1 MVRRLGYRPEEL
13 MAGRTEDPIADD
25 LSRRTLGDFVLL
37 EKLNEGGCGTLY
49 RCSQP
54 RLKREAVIKVLR
66 EPQHGDKEGDDRL
79 LREAR
84 FEREAQF
91 ASRLD
96 HHFAAHIYAFGVE
109 KTDGL
114 CWIAMEL
121 VRGETLDEWLR
132 KRGPMPLDR
141 FVQLFECI
149 AEVVHYAHGL
159 GIVHRDLK
167 ASNVMVIERDGK
179 LIPKLLDFGIAK
191 MSQVASSTS
200 GVVPNTPDG
209 ATHDFPGA
217 SAVSD
222 EATNTDPELKDRLTP
237 LRGGMGSWAYMS
249 PEQWDDAHAVTA
261 AADIYALGVLAYKAL
276 TGRAPFPG
284 PDKHQWREQ
293 HLRAD
298 VPPLGGDLPKAL
310 DRIFPR
316 ALAKNPEDRPISAP
330 ALASELRAVLM
341 ACERELLRSLALQWD
356 ACARTRDL
364 LARGQ
369 TLVELK
375 RSVQRP
381 RVAASLSDLESLF
394 VVASVRHSWR
404 VRWLWRSLVALAVLG
419 AFGAVLY
426 RAELQTQSAE
436 QQTALA
442 RQQAQATKQLADATA
457 TQTEVEEG
465 RQALLHNEFA
475 EAQVHLAQAYQRGE
489 HSTGVAFMLARALQP
504 LRAEQARFA
513 ATSGHMWS
521 AAFSPSGRQIVTTD
535 DRSAQVWDAT
545 SQSRLFAMPH
555 GDTVYDATYS
565 PDGKRIFT
573 AGGDGIVKI
582 WDAANGVLV
591 HKLTYDGK
599 RLRYFMVKVS
609 PDGKLVAAIDT
620 AGAVAHV
627 WNASTG
633 DLVAQLSNDAS
644 DSPDLAFSF
653 DGHWLATSGGDD
665 VRVFDTTT
673 WGRALVIAGPRIHT
687 LSFDP
692 KGPRLV
698 TGSGRGDAS
707 IWAIPSGAL
716 LRHLRETGKAVDRV
730 AFSPNGEL
738 VVTAARDGA
747 EQVWDARLGALQS
760 QGNYLRGK
768 IQSVEFDPTS
778 KLVVAAGASGTVVV
792 SDAALGTPVTVLAG
806 PVGAVMDAH
815 FDPSSRR
822 VVGAAQD
829 GTARVWDAT
838 APYLRWTSPPIS
850 DDCGLIASLEP
861 DRRFIAIGCRDHAT
875 RILDTSRSQ
884 LVAELPP
891 VTHVDGDFTSAFPAV
906 SDAGDRAAIAR
917 GNTVAIYELPS
928 GRLLRT
934 IPHGAAVNAV
944 AFASTGRDV
953 VSGAIDGSLLVTRD
967 NHDPIALSTSLDG
980 IDVVQILPDGRVAA
994 AAGNRLRIYDPD
1006 RDTILA
1012 EFELQTRVRMLRT
1025 SPDGLRLIAIPSYTG
1040 KASPPT
1046 LLDLERYRVVAQL
1059 EGHVGRVFAA
1069 RFVGDAIVTTGNDS
1083 AVRLWDGSTGRLR
1096 QTYRGSSRFFDDA
1109 TLSPDG
1115 SIVVAGDADGLLRF
1129 WDAASGRP
1137 LWRLAVHDSHVIGIR
1152 IEGDDIVTR
1161 GFSGEVS
1168 RWTLPKPA
1176 AVIAACAA
1184 TEVSPAGRPP
1194 CAIVAQ

>member
-1 MVRRLGYRPEEL
+1 
-13 MAGRTEDPIADD
+13 MASFRTEEPMADD
-25 LSRRTLGDFVLL
+25 LCGRTLRDFVVGK
-37 EKLNEGGCGTLY
+37 KLDEGGCGTLY
-49 RCSQP
+49 RCSQ
-54 RLKREAVIKVLR
+54 LQLNREAVIKVLH
-66 EPQHGDKEGDDRL
+66 EPKRGNKEAEARF
-79 LREAR
+79 LREA
-84 FEREAQF
+84 QL

-96 HHFAAHIYAFGVE
+96 HHFAAHVYAFGVE
-109 KTDGL
+109 QEDGL
-114 CWIAMEL
+114 RWIAMEF
-121 VRGETLDEWLR
+121 VPGVTLDQWLIKHGR
-132 KRGPMPLDR
+132 MSLEQ
-141 FVQLFECI
+141 FVKLFECI
-149 AEVVHYAHGL
+149 ADVVHHAHEM

-167 ASNVMVIERDGK
+167 AANVMVIERRGR

-191 MSQVASSTS
+191 TSQEAAPATS
-200 GVVPNTPDG
+200 GISPDENHDPAG
-209 ATHDFPGA
+209 EQPHAT
-217 SAVSD
+217 S
-222 EATNTDPELKDRLTP
+222 EATGTDPELKDRFTP
-237 LRGGMGSWAYMS
+237 EHAGIGSPAYMA
-249 PEQWDDAHAVTA
+249 PEQWDDAHNVGC
-261 AADIYALGVLAYKAL
+261 AADIYALGVLAYRAL
-276 TGRAPFPG
+276 TGRTPFIA
-284 PDKHQWREQ
+284 QSQSEWRQQ
-293 HLRAD
+293 HLKAK
-298 VPPLGGDLPKAL
+298 VPPLGGDLPAAL
-310 DRIFPR
+310 DGIFQR
-316 ALAKNPEDRPISAP
+316 ALAKAPEDRHST
-330 ALASELRAVLM
+330 ALDFAAELRAALM
-341 ACERELLRSLALQWD
+341 ASERELLRSLAQQWD
-356 ACARTRDL
+356 ACARSSGLLLSGNVLAGVERWTRRAPSGVL
-364 LARGQ
+364 SKL
-369 TLVELK
+369 EC
-375 RSVQRP
+375 SY
-381 RVAASLSDLESLF
+381 VA
-394 VVASVRHSWR
+394 ASVRHSWR
-404 VRWLWRSLVALAVLG
+404 VRWLWRLLVALAVLG
-419 AFGAVLY
+419 AFGVILY
-426 RAELQTQSAE
+426 RAELQTQSAQ

-442 RQQAQATKQLADATA
+442 RQQAHATQQLADATA
-457 TQTEVEEG
+457 TQAEVEEG

-475 EAQVHLAQAYQRGE
+475 EAQVHLAQAYQRGD
-489 HSTGVAFMLARALQP
+489 HSAGVAFMLARALQP
-504 LRAEQARFA
+504 LRAEQARFT

-521 AAFSPSGRQIVTTD
+521 TAFSPSGRQIVTTD
-535 DRSAQVWDAT
+535 DRGAQVWDAA
-545 SQSRLFAMPH
+545 SRSRLFAMPH
-555 GDTVYDATYS
+555 GDTVYQATYS
-565 PDGKRIFT
+565 PDGKRIIT

-591 HKLTYDGK
+591 HKLTHDGK

-609 PDGKLVAAIDT
+609 PDGKLVAAIDMT
-620 AGAVAHV
+620 GAVAHV

-633 DLVAQLSNDAS
+633 DPVAELSNDAS

-653 DGHWLATSGGDD
+653 DGHWLATSGGND
-665 VRVFDTTT
+665 VRVFDTAT
-673 WGRALVIAGPRIHT
+673 WGRAIVIAGPRIHS

-716 LRHLRETGKAVDRV
+716 LRHLRETGKPVDRV

-792 SDAALGTPVTVLAG
+792 SDAALGMPVTVLAG

-838 APYLRWTSPPIS
+838 APYLRWSSPPIN

-906 SDAGDRAAIAR
+906 SAAGDRAAIAR

-967 NHDPIALSTSLDG
+967 NHEPIALSTSLDG
-980 IDVVQILPDGRVAA
+980 IDVVEILPDGRVAA

-1006 RDTILA
+1006 RDAILA
-1012 EFELQTRVRMLRT
+1012 EFEIQTRVRMLRT
-1025 SPDGLRLIAIPSYTG
+1025 SPDGHRLIAIPSYTG
-1040 KASPPT
+1040 KVSPPT
-1046 LLDLERYRVVAQL
+1046 LWDLERYRLIAPL
-1059 EGHVGRVFAA
+1059 EGHVGRVFGA

-1115 SIVVAGDADGLLRF
+1115 AIVVAGDADGLLRF
-1129 WDAASGRP
+1129 WDATSARP
-1137 LWRLAVHDSHVIGIR
+1137 LWRLPVHESHVIGIR

-1161 GFSGEVS
+1161 GFTGEVS

-1184 TEVSPAGRPP
+1184 NEVSPTSRGP